1 MCEREI
7 ESLTHLV
14 EIHLSKYRLASF
26 MKGVGYYIKKKKNIY
41 IYIYMENGNVAVRFF
56 YPICVCFIASVAH
69 DLGKEWPLDM

>member
-26 MKGVGYYIKKKKNIY
+26 LKGVGYYIKKN
-41 IYIYMENGNVAVRFF
+41 IYMEYGNVAVRFF

>member
-26 MKGVGYYIKKKKNIY
+26 LKGVGYYIKKY
-41 IYIYMENGNVAVRFF
+41 IYIWNMEMLYRFF